1 MDIGLEEVEQAASL
15 VQAAVH
21 PDALTIFGA
30 TFDETMDDEI
40 RVTVIATGF
49 DKTPASTTLPKAGG
63 EQAQQGHGSAVPE
76 PVPLDAEE
84 VKPQEAEDDPFEEI
98 FKIFNKRD

>member
-1 MDIGLEEVEQAASL
+1 M
-15 VQAAVH
+15 
-21 PDALTIFGA
+21 
-30 TFDETMDDEI
+30 
-40 RVTVIATGF
+40 
-49 DKTPASTTLPKAGG
+49 
-63 EQAQQGHGSAVPE
+63 PE